1 MFGIRI
7 GLWSA
12 GVVLHPSTTAYMN
25 RVIAA
30 GGSLNAAEINAV
42 NKYFIAIASIRS
54 KIVRQNFFIGDG
66 LTAALVPAIYN
77 SDGSSTPVGNAT
89 DTNTGFVSGDYSRAG
104 GLGDA
109 ANSSKFLNTGVNPSL
124 NDTLQQNKMT
134 IGVWTLDNQVH
145 NAVLISCWDA
155 VNGVSML
162 YSRRSGNQAYTA
174 INNSGGATPNVNVT
188 DERGMNLLTRL
199 SSTSYTYT
207 LNNAD
212 QGITQSSAAESNT
225 TFLIFRYNT
234 SYGRNKLS
242 GYIIADLLS
251 SADRTV
257 LFNAWSALVSGVGR

>member
-1 MFGIRI
+1 MLSI
-7 GLWSA
+7 GLSLW
-12 GVVLHPSTTAYMN
+12 N
-25 RVIAA
+25 RRNLLNPETVSFISRVQAN
-30 GGSLNAAEINAV
+30 GGSLLQSEINAV
-42 NKYFIAIASIRS
+42 NTYFKDIQSIRS
-54 KIVRQNFFIGDG
+54 KIVRQNFFIGDS
-66 LTAALVPAIYN
+66 LNAALVPAIFN
-77 SDGSSTPVGNAT
+77 TNGSATPVGNST
-89 DTNTGFVSGDYSRAG
+89 DTNSGFVSGDYSRAG
-104 GLGDA
+104 GLGDG

-162 YSRRSGNQAYTA
+162 YSRRSGNLAYTA

-225 TFLIFRYNT
+225 TFLIFRYNA

-251 SADRTV
+251 SADRIV
-257 LFNAWSALVSGVGR
+257 LYNAWLALKNAVGR